1 MRAPLAHRMSRRN
14 FLGQG
19 LPDSGYVDA
28 YSAELRV
35 TRDTP
40 PTFIAHARDD
50 DIVSTQHG
58 ELFCNASRAHGVPC
72 EYVLLARGGH
82 AFVARPQPWA
92 ECKAAA
98 ATWLR
103 SRGLLSGTLV

>member
-58 ELFCNASRAHGVPC
+58 ELFCNASRAHG
-72 EYVLLARGGH
+72 ARH
-82 AFVARPQPWA
+82 VAALP
-92 ECKAAA
+92 AAA
-98 ATWLR
+98 WLAAT
-103 SRGLLSGTLV
+103 GAP

>member
-82 AFVARPQPWA
+82 AFVARSHARFAGSPLA
-92 ECKAAA
+92 TAAVTHA
-98 ATWLR
+98 SASSTA
-103 SRGLLSGTLV
+103 